1 MPSVNNIALI
11 GKVIGQPKLE
21 EGQYTRYLV
30 VKIQTQET
38 VKVGSEYSLTVQ
50 KHTLRLY
57 GRRVDYYHQELEPND
72 IIYAEGSIK
81 TFDKLKHI
89 NVKTFRLIAKRSS
102 GDLLPPDVTLE
113 PKGKWG

>member
-21 EGQYTRYLV
+21 EGQYSRYLIIKV
-30 VKIQTQET
+30 QTEET
-38 VKVGSEYSLTVQ
+38 VKAGSEYTLTAQ
-50 KHTLRLY
+50 QHTLRLY
-57 GRRVDYYHQELEPND
+57 GRRVDYFHQELEPND
-72 IIYAEGSIK
+72 IIYADGSIK
-81 TFDKLKHI
+81 TIDKVKHI
-89 NVKTFRLIAKRSS
+89 NVRTFRLIAKRSP